1 MVATAR
7 IAAAAAAADFSN
19 GIHFAFLFTRYR
31 IFL

>member
-7 IAAAAAAADFSN
+7 IAAAAAADFSN